1 MDPRRLEDLIAAY
14 ALGALTEDERREVEE
29 HLAAHSERQ
38 NEVDELRS
46 TADLLALAPE
56 ERNPSPEL
64 RRSIL
69 GAVEPASGAEERPAR
84 SGWLGGLFSFPRLAY
99 AASALVVLIG
109 LLGWNIALQ
118 GDVRQEQAQVRELR
132 ESLQTQA
139 DNFARSPQIHEVSG
153 AGIARMASGQVMEMG
168 NGQTFLVTQ
177 DLPRLPENKTYQI
190 WLIENDQP
198 RPSGLFEPDE
208 GITAASLDEPVNGA
222 EVVAVTV
229 EPDDGSPAPTS
240 NPILTSKL

>member
-1 MDPRRLEDLIAAY
+1 MAAY
-14 ALGALTEDERREVEE
+14 ALGALTEEELREVEE
-29 HLAAHSERQ
+29 HLAAHPERR

-46 TADLLALAPE
+46 AADLLALVPE
-56 ERNPSPEL
+56 ERDPSPGL

-69 GAVEPASGAEERPAR
+69 DAVETETEARERPAR

-109 LLGWNIALQ
+109 LLGWNLSLQ
-118 GDVRQEQAQVRELR
+118 DDVRQEQAQVRELR
-132 ESLQTQA
+132 ESLQAQA
-139 DNFARSPQIHEVSG
+139 VDFARSPLVHEVSG
-153 AGIARMASGQVMEMG
+153 AGIARTASGQVLEMG

-177 DLPRLPENKTYQI
+177 DLPRIPENKTYQI
-190 WLIENDQP
+190 WLIENDEP

-208 GITAASLDEPVNGA
+208 GLTAASLDEPVNGA

-229 EPDDGSPAPTS
+229 EPDGGSPAPTS
-240 NPILTSKL
+240 DPILTSKL